1 MAENVRHRG
10 ENAVLLALAIGST
23 MTDAACAGG
32 VSERTVRRWMTDP
45 TFAARVAE
53 LRAELLGRT
62 VGALVDA
69 SLDAVATLRACLTAK
84 SEAIR
89 VRAATALLNALV
101 VVRESVDLEQRLA
114 ALEAADRDRE
124 GYR

>member
-1 MAENVRHRG
+1 MAARDLRG
-10 ENAVLLALAIGST
+10 RENAVLLALAQGST
-23 MTDAACAGG
+23 TDQAGKAAG
-32 VSERTVRRWMTDP
+32 VSGRTVRRWMADP
-45 TFAARVAE
+45 DFAARVAE
-53 LRAELLGRT
+53 LRAELLART

-69 SLDAVATLRACLTAK
+69 SLDAVRTLRECLKAR
-84 SEAIR
+84 SEATR

-124 GYR
+124 GDR